1 MPGLFAKAVKRL
13 NDAVDYHAEILADQ
27 HAGRRGHLG
36 AKKEA
41 WYEHD
46 EELRRRRHRHRH
58 RHEEKREKA
67 KDDGKRGERGGQG
80 KEATAAGEGQA
91 MAPEGKGENPSGAS
105 SEKGGHRHR
114 RHGSRGHGHRRH
126 RSPSGD
132 RSGGRGGEGRTRH
145 HHGNDNVGV
154 EILERD
160 KQPLGR
166 ELPPQ
171 EQNRRPG
178 RRSEKW
184 QYVDKKGRSVS
195 PPKIELRPWVKKLFG
210 GKPHPLQNS
219 PKGAPQ
225 GNRGMTNGLRNTG
238 NGRQQQHHRG
248 LAPRHLYIDDAESA
262 PGHPYVGSE
271 DSVSRQPYAGDG
283 PSSASTTTLAGS
295 EYHAAVTEAKEVAEV
310 EEDARAMKEGEVEDH
325 PGGPKPPIHMPE
337 PKDFV
342 SERSQHPGGSEPPV
356 HMPDPEDDA
365 SKLPNHPGPDLAR
378 HKHLNLDTDSE
389 GEVSPLEEDDESD
402 ASTKAT
408 TASPKELPKGTPE
421 DDLEDKPED
430 KPEEEE
436 EEDKQEDR
444 PKSKL
449 KGKPKGK
456 KLRVRGGAGGWSDA
470 DEYDLHEE
478 YDDDYEEHGWNSGRD
493 RSPKRNHQH
502 TSQTYSSQGYAP
514 RPPPRRAVDHSD
526 SPFYRYGRQPVDHSD
541 SPFYRPPPRR
551 GFRVPP
557 RGEHAFGFGSAPSPG
572 HRGGSREPPR
582 NSSSARHPS
591 SGPRRPPRPSPYYD
605 DMSEL
610 SELEEYYTSEPD
622 SDSSYDEPESSSH
635 RAYSGGTGGPQ
646 SHAPPPKPE
655 DYYAILGISAD
666 STEDEYVTNLIPN
679 STRVTLTPLTESKW
693 QRRRCV

>member
-1 MPGLFAKAVKRL
+1 MPGLFTKAVKRL

-46 EELRRRRHRHRH
+46 EELPRRRHRHRH
-58 RHEEKREKA
+58 HHDEKREKA
-67 KDDGKRGERGGQG
+67 KKDGEGGERGGPE
-80 KEATAAGEGQA
+80 EAASAGGEGQA
-91 MAPEGKGENPSGAS
+91 AAPEGETPSKAS
-105 SEKGGHRHR
+105 SERSGHRHR

-126 RSPSGD
+126 RSRSGG
-132 RSGGRGGEGRTRH
+132 RSGGRGGEGHTRH
-145 HHGNDNVGV
+145 HHGNDDTGV

-184 QYVDKKGRSVS
+184 QYVDKQGRSVS

-210 GKPHPLQNS
+210 GKPHPSQNG
-219 PKGAPQ
+219 PKGAPR
-225 GNRGMTNGLRNTG
+225 GNPGMMNGLRDTG
-238 NGRQQQHHRG
+238 NGRQQQHSLG
-248 LAPRHLYIDDAESA
+248 SA
-262 PGHPYVGSE
+262 PGHPYIDAAEAALGYPYVGSE
-271 DSVSRQPYAGDG
+271 ESVSRHPYVSDG
-283 PSSASTTTLAGS
+283 SSSASATTLA
-295 EYHAAVTEAKEVAEV
+295 EPENHAAVTEAKEVAEA
-310 EEDARAMKEGEVEDH
+310 EEDARAMEEGGVGDH
-325 PGGPKPPIHMPE
+325 PGGPEPPIPMPD
-337 PKDFV
+337 PKNFV
-342 SERSQHPGGSEPPV
+342 LERLEHPGGSEPPV
-356 HMPDPEDDA
+356 HMPDPEDDV
-365 SKLPNHPGPDLAR
+365 SELSGHPGPDPAR
-378 HKHLNLDTDSE
+378 REHLNLDTDSE

-408 TASPKELPKGTPE
+408 TASPKDLPKGTPK
-421 DDLEDKPED
+421 DDLEDKSEDKLEEEAED
-430 KPEEEE
+430 KPE
-436 EEDKQEDR
+436 DR
-444 PKSKL
+444 LKSKL

-456 KLRVRGGAGGWSDA
+456 KLRVRGGAGGWSNA

-493 RSPKRNHQH
+493 RSPKRHHQH
-502 TSQTYSSQGYAP
+502 TSQTCSSQGYTP
-514 RPPPRRAVDHSD
+514 RPRPRHRVDHSD

-557 RGEHAFGFGSAPSPG
+557 RGEYVSGFSFAPKPE
-572 HRGGSREPPR
+572 HHGGSRAPPR
-582 NSSSARHPS
+582 DNSSARHPS
-591 SGPRRPPRPSPYYD
+591 SGPRRSPRSSSYYD

-610 SELEEYYTSEPD
+610 SESEEYYTSESD
-622 SDSSYDEPESSSH
+622 SDSSYDEPEGSSH
-635 RAYSGGTGGPQ
+635 RAYGGGTGGPQ
-646 SHAPPPKPE
+646 SHVPPPRPE

-666 STEDEYVTNLIPN
+666 STEDEYVTNSIPN
-679 STRVTLTPLTESKW
+679 STRVTLTSLIEFKW